1 MSKVGLM
8 PLASS
13 FNRTTKVEGIGE
25 LCLLEGLSLHW
36 QKQRERTGVVIWV
49 IYT

>member
-1 MSKVGLM
+1 MSEMGLM

-13 FNRTTKVEGIGE
+13 FSRAAEVEEIRE

-36 QKQRERTGVVIWV
+36 QKQRERTGVLIWV
-49 IYT
+49 IHT